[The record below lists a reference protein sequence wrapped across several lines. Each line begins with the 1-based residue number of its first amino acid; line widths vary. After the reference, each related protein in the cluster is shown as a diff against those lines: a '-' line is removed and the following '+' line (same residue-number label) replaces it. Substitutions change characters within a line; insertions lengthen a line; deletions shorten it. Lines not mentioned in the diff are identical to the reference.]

1 MIKQKRENLKYCN
14 ICILPNTRPNLIFD
28 KTGTCDGCKK
38 IQKRLIGI
46 YD

>member
-28 KTGTCDGCKK
+28 KTTGHAMVVKK
-38 IQKRLIGI
+38 SKKK
-46 YD
+46 D